1 MEQPDPEPRILN
13 RNFLL
18 YMGGWA
24 VTAFAYFGILGVLFN
39 LFLLRLG
46 FGAEFIGVLTGS
58 GQLAWALCA
67 LPAGLF
73 VRRFGLRIG
82 LMTGALAQAVSIT
95 AMLSVEALPRE
106 LWPAWLFGWWIVTWM
121 GAAPLAVSGAPLLMQ
136 VSPTHRRRETFT
148 IQAVMLGIVA
158 FAGSLIA
165 GQLPTWF
172 APMLNASL
180 DQPAPYRAALYLV
193 PISYALALPI
203 WARLKLTPI
212 AIPASSE
219 SHDRQ
224 PTRLLAI
231 LAVMVF
237 LQTAAEGALRAFFNV
252 YLDQQLLTPVS
263 LIGLIG
269 AFAQVIS
276 VATALSIPVVLRRA
290 GNANTLGAVTFGIA
304 VCMTVMALVPTL
316 AVAAISYVLAI
327 SLIGI
332 AAQAR
337 QLFSQEL
344 VAPHWR
350 TTVSSVNNVGVGL
363 GWSSAAGLGGV
374 VVGAAGFA
382 GVFGIGAALSLAAA
396 ISMAAFTIVRGRAS
410 S

>member
-1 MEQPDPEPRILN
+1 
-13 RNFLL
+13 
-18 YMGGWA
+18 
-24 VTAFAYFGILGVLFN
+24 
-39 LFLLRLG
+39 
-46 FGAEFIGVLTGS
+46 
-58 GQLAWALCA
+58 
-67 LPAGLF
+67 
-73 VRRFGLRIG
+73 
-82 LMTGALAQAVSIT
+82 
-95 AMLSVEALPRE
+95 
-106 LWPAWLFGWWIVTWM
+106 
-121 GAAPLAVSGAPLLMQ
+121 
-136 VSPTHRRRETFT
+136 
-148 IQAVMLGIVA
+148 
-158 FAGSLIA
+158 
-165 GQLPTWF
+165 
-172 APMLNASL
+172 
-180 DQPAPYRAALYLV
+180 
-193 PISYALALPI
+193 
-203 WARLKLTPI
+203 
-212 AIPASSE
+212 
-219 SHDRQ
+219 
-224 PTRLLAI
+224 
-231 LAVMVF
+231 MVF

-316 AVAAISYVLAI
+316 AVAAINYVLAI